1 MKLLIGPAHLQREF
15 NFSIPTVDKVGIF
28 MSGGLD
34 SAAML
39 SLIITELKNT
49 ERLETIPI
57 TAFTVEKPTGETLY
71 STRILDLFRKEFSVD
86 INHVNNIENSK
97 EANLKSR
104 MDHYVIL
111 KTCRNFNGLIYL
123 SGNNMPPSSI
133 KQFTKG
139 SLGFKYSVSSLYQLP
154 FLDLLKPQMIDILY
168 KLKLEFVIPYTHSCS
183 CQFVG
188 RCDSCYS
195 CEERAWGFEQLG
207 LPDPETI
214 PL

>member
-1 MKLLIGPAHLQREF
+1 MKILIGPSHLQHEF
-15 NFSIPTVDKVGIF
+15 NFSIPAVDKVGIF

-49 ERLETIPI
+49 ARLETVPI
-57 TAFTVEKPTGETLY
+57 TAFTIEKPTGETLY
-71 STRILDLFRKEFSVD
+71 STRILDLFRKEFCVE
-86 INHVNNIENSK
+86 INHVNNIKNSK
-97 EANLKSR
+97 NANLKSR
-104 MDHYVIL
+104 MDRYVVL

-123 SGNNMPPSSI
+123 SGNNMPPLSI

-139 SLGFKYSVSSLYQLP
+139 SLGFKYPISSSYQLP

-168 KLKLEFVIPYTHSCS
+168 KLKSEFVIPYTHSCS
-183 CQFVG
+183 RQFVG
-188 RCDSCYS
+188 RCDACYS

-207 LPDPETI
+207 LSDPETK

>member
-15 NFSIPTVDKVGIF
+15 NFSIPAVDKVGIF

-49 ERLETIPI
+49 GRLETVPI
-57 TAFTVEKPTGETLY
+57 TAFTVEKPTGETVY
-71 STRILDLFRKEFSVD
+71 SSRILDLYRKEFCINV
-86 INHVNNIENSK
+86 NHVNNIENSK

-104 MDHYVIL
+104 MDYNVVL
-111 KTCRNFNGLIYL
+111 KTCANFNGLIYL
-123 SGNNMPPSSI
+123 SGNNMPPLSI
-133 KQFTKG
+133 KKFTKG
-139 SLGFKYSVSSLYQLP
+139 RLGFKYPISSSYQLP

-168 KLKLEFVIPYTHSCS
+168 KLKSEFIIPYTHSCS

-188 RCDSCYS
+188 RCNSCYS
-195 CEERAWGFEQLG
+195 CEERTWGFEQLR
-207 LPDPETI
+207 LLDPETI

>member
-1 MKLLIGPAHLQREF
+1 MKLLIGPTHLQREF
-15 NFSIPTVDKVGIF
+15 IFSIPPVDKVGIF
-28 MSGGLD
+28 VSGGLD

-49 ERLETIPI
+49 ERLETVPI
-57 TAFTVEKPTGETLY
+57 TAFTVEKPTGEPLY
-71 STRILDLFRKEFSVD
+71 STRILDLYRKEFSIN

-104 MDHYVIL
+104 MDYNVIL
-111 KTCRNFNGLIYL
+111 QICNDFNGLVYL
-123 SGNNMPPSSI
+123 SGNNMPEPSI
-133 KQFTKG
+133 KQFKG
-139 SLGFKYSVSSLYQLP
+139 SLGFKYPISSLYQLP

-168 KLKLEFVIPYTHSCS
+168 KLKSEFVIPYAHSCS
-183 CQFVG
+183 RQFVE
-188 RCDSCYS
+188 RCNSCYS

-207 LPDPETI
+207 LLDPETM